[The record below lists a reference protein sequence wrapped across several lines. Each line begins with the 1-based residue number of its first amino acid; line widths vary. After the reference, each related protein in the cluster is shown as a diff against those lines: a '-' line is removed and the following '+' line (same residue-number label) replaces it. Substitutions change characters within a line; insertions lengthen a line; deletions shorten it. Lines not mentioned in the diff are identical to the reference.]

1 MSHLFDGRLR
11 EAQVL
16 LRMFSLHVLVLKQ
29 QEVVT
34 SVNGRFSLAMRDVG
48 EKAVT
53 KDNRRSTTQMHYI
66 RSTKPRKNCKGTQMF
81 F

>member
-1 MSHLFDGRLR
+1 M
-11 EAQVL
+11 L

-34 SVNGRFSLAMRDVG
+34 SVNGRFSLTMRDVG
-48 EKAVT
+48 EKVVT
-53 KDNRRSTTQMHYI
+53 KDNRDRRSTTQMHYI
-66 RSTKPRKNCKGTQMF
+66 RSTRPQKNCEEMQMF

>member
-16 LRMFSLHVLVLKQ
+16 LLRVFSLHVLVLKQ

-53 KDNRRSTTQMHYI
+53 KDNRDGRSTTQMHYV
-66 RSTKPRKNCKGTQMF
+66 RVHQTSEKL
-81 F
+81 